1 VSLRPSI
8 PLVVALLL
16 FFFYCIIFYCPSAA
30 ANKRISVLFCS
41 IFCRYLTESYLFHCL
56 ALARRIVDNMK
67 LVHWP
72 LMAGFVQL
80 VQ

>member
-1 VSLRPSI
+1 MSPCISLPLGWCKVSLRPSI

-41 IFCRYLTESYLFHCL
+41 VLYDMSSL
-56 ALARRIVDNMK
+56 K
-67 LVHWP
+67 
-72 LMAGFVQL
+72 FVPYVRAKGL
-80 VQ
+80 DAVSVV